1 MKIIITDGYA
11 LNPGDLSWK
20 SFDALGEVIYFDRTP
35 VGEVRE
41 RCREADVIITN
52 KTPLDEKT
60 IDGAVNLKVIT
71 VAATGY
77 NVVDIQ
83 AARRRGIPV
92 CNVPEYGTDSVAQH
106 TFALLL
112 ELSNQVGRHARSVR
126 EGKWQGAIDWCFA
139 ETPLMELRGKTLGLI
154 GFGRIARQVCRIAQA
169 FGMNVLY
176 YTRSGKPAPA
186 SLDPAIPATGAKP
199 VSMKEVF
206 EKSDY
211 ISLHCPL
218 TPENHS
224 FINTEI
230 LSLMKPSAFLINTAR
245 GQLIRE
251 ADLAAA
257 LQSGL
262 LAGAALDV
270 LASEPPPSD
279 HPLISLAN
287 CWITPHN
294 AWMSWE
300 ARQRIMQTTFDNVRQ
315 ALSGTPQH
323 VVNG

>member
-20 SFDALGEVIYFDRTP
+20 SFDTLGEVIYFDRTP
-35 VGEVRE
+35 AGEVGE

-52 KTPLDEKT
+52 KTPLNETT
-60 IDGAVNLKVIT
+60 IDEAANLKVIA

-139 ETPLMELRGKTLGLI
+139 ETPLIELRGKTLGLI
-154 GFGRIARQVCRIAQA
+154 GFGRIAQQVCRIAQA
-169 FGMNVLY
+169 FGMNVHY
-176 YTRSGKPAPA
+176 YTRSGKSTPAQTA
-186 SLDPAIPATGAKP
+186 LAKA
-199 VSMKEVF
+199 VTMKEIFV
-206 EKSDY
+206 ESDF

-218 TPENHS
+218 TPDNHS
-224 FINTEI
+224 FINTEV
-230 LSLMKPSAFLINTAR
+230 LSLMKPTAFLINTAR

-251 ADLAAA
+251 ADLAMA
-257 LQSGL
+257 LQKGV

-270 LASEPPPSD
+270 LASEPPPAD
-279 HPLISLAN
+279 NPLISQPN
-287 CWITPHN
+287 CLITPHN

-300 ARQRIMQTTFDNVRQ
+300 ARSRIMQTTFENVRQ
-315 ALSGTPQH
+315 ALGGNPQH
-323 VVNG
+323 VVNL